1 LYELT
6 NPFCNRDKRVLT
18 YIEEDQKYLKI
29 AGFRGLTI
37 RDSEEFMKSSLQEK
51 NPDIWVQFF
60 DADLIATWEHLYFAV
75 LNALLAYRNKRNISK
90 TVAMETMI
98 YASAQRQIRK
108 AITIL
113 GVKESSSNV
122 AFVIIGDKPEIVQT
136 SFSEIE
142 KCLAAVADESV
153 LELTEEKTK
162 NLCKAFGITEKELK
176 AVGAES
182 NNEQAIVNLVIE
194 RMALMQ
200 TQL

>member
-51 NPDIWVQFF
+51 SPDIWVQFF

-122 AFVIIGDKPEIVQT
+122 AVVIIGDKPEIVQT

>member
-6 NPFCNRDKRVLT
+6 NPFCNSDKRVLT
-18 YIEEDQKYLKI
+18 YIDEDQKYLKI

-176 AVGAES
+176 AIGAES

>member
-6 NPFCNRDKRVLT
+6 NPFCNSDKRVLT

-176 AVGAES
+176 AIGAES

>member
-37 RDSEEFMKSSLQEK
+37 RDSEEFMKSSFQK

-98 YASAQRQIRK
+98 FASAQRQIRK

-122 AFVIIGDKPEIVQT
+122 AVVIIGDKPEIVQT

-153 LELTEEKTK
+153 LKLTKEKTR

>member
-1 LYELT
+1 MYELT
-6 NPFCNRDKRVLT
+6 NPFCNSDKRVLT
-18 YIEEDQKYLKI
+18 YIDEDQKYLKI

-122 AFVIIGDKPEIVQT
+122 AVVIIGDKPEIVQT

>member
-37 RDSEEFMKSSLQEK
+37 RDSEEFMKSSFQEK
-51 NPDIWVQFF
+51 NSDIWVQFF

-98 YASAQRQIRK
+98 FASAQRQIRK

-122 AFVIIGDKPEIVQT
+122 AVVVIGDKPEIVQT
-136 SFSEIE
+136 AFSEIE

-153 LELTEEKTK
+153 LKLTEEKTK
-162 NLCKAFGITEKELK
+162 NLCKVFGITEKELK

>member
-6 NPFCNRDKRVLT
+6 NPFCNSDKRVLT
-18 YIEEDQKYLKI
+18 YIDEDQKYLKI

-122 AFVIIGDKPEIVQT
+122 AVVIIGDKPEIVQT

>member
-1 LYELT
+1 
-6 NPFCNRDKRVLT
+6 VLT
-18 YIEEDQKYLKI
+18 YIEEYQKYLKI

-37 RDSEEFMKSSLQEK
+37 RDSEEFMKSSFQEK
-51 NPDIWVQFF
+51 NSDIWVQFF

-98 YASAQRQIRK
+98 FASAQRQIRK

-122 AFVIIGDKPEIVQT
+122 AVVIIGDKPEIVQT

-153 LELTEEKTK
+153 LKLTKEKTR

>member
-37 RDSEEFMKSSLQEK
+37 RDSEEFMKSSFQEK
-51 NPDIWVQFF
+51 NSDIWVQFF

-113 GVKESSSNV
+113 GVKESCSNV
-122 AFVIIGDKPEIVQT
+122 AVVIIGDKPEIVQT

-176 AVGAES
+176 AIGAES

>member
-51 NPDIWVQFF
+51 SPDIWVQFF

-122 AFVIIGDKPEIVQT
+122 AFVIIGDKPEIVHT

-142 KCLAAVADESV
+142 KCLAVVADESV